1 MQSVKVKPVRQIS
14 WWMVVVTWLGR
25 VLRHLPAPGRSGLV
39 RGRYLHYLH
48 YLHYLRYLVC
58 GAGGAPWGRD
68 QRIPAQQHSS
78 TPHCYMLLLVF
89 TFCFYDRGRE
99 FLRDQRFDNSM
110 IRYLLP
116 PALPHH
122 VITSHIYT
130 QTHICVQLFHAT
142 VMESCF
148 FCF

>member
-58 GAGGAPWGRD
+58 SAGSAPWGRD
-68 QRIPAQQHSS
+68 QRIPAQHSS
-78 TPHCYMLLLVF
+78 ALLRTATCCCLFSLFVF
-89 TFCFYDRGRE
+89 MTGAESFYE
-99 FLRDQRFDNSM
+99 
-110 IRYLLP
+110 
-116 PALPHH
+116 
-122 VITSHIYT
+122 TSGLI
-130 QTHICVQLFHAT
+130 IL
-142 VMESCF
+142 
-148 FCF
+148 